1 MYRTIPM
8 LALLMLLGACGP
20 GTTNKPANSEPTPAP
35 QPAAALIT
43 AKRVAEAGPALAP
56 DSGAFDS
63 APAVTVNLLPQI
75 VVVPMNQKTSVG
87 EISARAVHDGKW
99 LTIRLDWADA
109 TLNDAPG
116 IDKFEDMVALQ
127 LPRKPGSTP
136 NIMMGDA
143 NNPVV
148 VLQWRAGRQAAIDR
162 GERPESRHAYPNM
175 NKDIDIADLVGSEK
189 GSPYRGAMHVNNP
202 VSLPDLDRSPVLA
215 QVAAGYST
223 LSGYTGR
230 IAEGRG
236 VHNGARWLVTIHIPL
251 GGDNEMVPGLAPGAK
266 SLLAFAVWDGE
277 FSERG
282 SRKSWSPN
290 WTPIELAN

>member
-1 MYRTIPM
+1 MYRLLPVLAM
-8 LALLMLLGACGP
+8 LGLLAACTPSGD
-20 GTTNKPANSEPTPAP
+20 NQPANNAPVTDPA
-35 QPAAALIT
+35 PAAAQIT
-43 AKRVAEAGPALAP
+43 ALRVAEAGPGLAP
-56 DSGAFDS
+56 DSAAFDA
-63 APAVTVNLLPQI
+63 APAMSVNLMPQI
-75 VVVPMNQKTSVG
+75 VVVPMNQKTSVA

-99 LTIRLDWADA
+99 LTIRLEWADA

-175 NKDIDIADLVGSEK
+175 NKDIDIADLVGKEH
-189 GSPYRGAMHVNNP
+189 GSPYAGAAHVNNP

-215 QVAAGYST
+215 QVAAGYGT
-223 LSGYTGR
+223 LTGFKER

-236 VHNGARWLVTIHIPL
+236 VHDGKRWLVTVHVPL

-266 SLLAFAVWDGE
+266 SLIAFAVWDGE
-277 FSERG
+277 FAERG